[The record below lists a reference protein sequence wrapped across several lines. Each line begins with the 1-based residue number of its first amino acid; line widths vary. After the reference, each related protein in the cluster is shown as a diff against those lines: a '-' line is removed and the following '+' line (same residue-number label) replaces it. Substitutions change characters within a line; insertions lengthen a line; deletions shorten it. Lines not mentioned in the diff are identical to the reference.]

1 MSEDTSGISSPAA
14 SGDSLLPSPDLL
26 LHLAFG
32 FAPPLMVRSAVQLG
46 LFDALAA
53 APLTAPALAAALDA
67 SIRGVTPLCEALAA
81 FGLLARDAQGRF
93 GLTSLSSAYL
103 LTSKPE
109 QNLGALFVQAG
120 SQLIPSWLE
129 LTQCVRSGRPH
140 TAVNRPHDG
149 APLFGDMVEGLL
161 PMNWAAACQ
170 LADHVMGEGPC
181 ARALKILDVAA
192 GSGVWSLPFAR
203 KSPGA
208 RVTAV
213 DWPDVLPVTRRV
225 CERYGLADRYRFS
238 AGDLGEADL
247 GRHHDWALLGHILHS
262 EGEASSRRLLARVC
276 AALAP
281 GGGVAIA
288 EFLSEEDRSGPMP
301 ALVFALNMLVH
312 SEAGSTFSFGQIAEW
327 LREAGFVDVRRL
339 EVSAPSPLILAT
351 KPPSQVNI
359 MMAWNL

>member
-1 MSEDTSGISSPAA
+1 MSDDTSALSSPSAHTA
-14 SGDSLLPSPDLL
+14 PARSGDDPLPSPDLL

-53 APLTAPALAAALDA
+53 SPLTAPALAAALHA

-81 FGLLARDAQGRF
+81 FGLLERDAQGRF
-93 GLTSLSSAYL
+93 GLTSLSSVYL

-129 LTQCVRSGRPH
+129 LTQCVRSGRPY
-140 TAVNRPHDG
+140 TAVNRPDDG
-149 APLFGDMVEGLL
+149 AALFVGMVEGLL
-161 PMNWAAACQ
+161 PMNWAAACE
-170 LADHVMGEGPC
+170 LADHVMGRGHSGH
-181 ARALKILDVAA
+181 AYKILDVAA

-203 KSPGA
+203 KSA
-208 RVTAV
+208 AVRVTAV

-225 CERYGLADRYRFS
+225 CERYGVADRYRFS
-238 AGDLGEADL
+238 PGGLGEADL
-247 GRHHDWALLGHILHS
+247 GEGYDWALLGHILHS
-262 EGEASSRRLLARVC
+262 EGETSSRRLLARVR

-281 GGGVAIA
+281 GGGIAIA
-288 EFLSEEDRSGPMP
+288 EFLCEEDRSGPMA

-312 SEAGSTFSFGQIAEW
+312 SDAGSTFSFKQISEW

-351 KPPSQVNI
+351 KP
-359 MMAWNL
+359 LG